1 MTNELRV
8 LLVDDEAPARNRLRD
23 LLTDCS
29 SQLPLRVVGE
39 ADNAT
44 AALAVLAR
52 EAIDVVLLDI
62 HMPGD
67 DGLALAQRIGE
78 RNSPPAIV
86 FITAHDAHAVHAF
99 DLAATDYLLKPVRM
113 ERLLAAL
120 RRIPALSGRQPSLR
134 ITERGQILLVP
145 LDQVLWMR
153 AEQKYVTVHAISRNF
168 LVEESLS
175 ALEESWPG
183 RFVRIHRN
191 TLVSIAAVSGLRQ
204 TADTPD
210 ADNAGWAVF
219 IAQTGEAL
227 PVSRRQ
233 LPIVRNQL
241 RR

>member
-1 MTNELRV
+1 MTGELRV

-23 LLTDCS
+23 LLADCRD
-29 SQLPLRVVGE
+29 QLPVRVVGE
-39 ADNAT
+39 AGDAT

-52 EAIDVVLLDI
+52 ETIDVVLLDI
-62 HMPGD
+62 HMPGE

-78 RNSPPAIV
+78 RNAPPAII
-86 FITAHDAHAVHAF
+86 FITAHDAHAIRAF

-120 RRIPALSGRQPSLR
+120 RRIPAVPGRLPSLR

-153 AEQKYVTVHAISRNF
+153 AEQKYVTVHAISRNY

-191 TLVSIAAVSGLRQ
+191 TLVSVAAVSGLRQ
-204 TADTPD
+204 TGENPD
-210 ADNAGWAVF
+210 ADNTGWTVL
-219 IAQTGEAL
+219 ITQTGEEL